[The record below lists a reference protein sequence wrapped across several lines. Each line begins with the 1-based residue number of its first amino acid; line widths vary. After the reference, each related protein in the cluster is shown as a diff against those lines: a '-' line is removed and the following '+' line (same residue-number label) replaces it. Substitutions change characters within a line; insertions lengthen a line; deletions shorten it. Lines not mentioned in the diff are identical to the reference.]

1 MKRIENTKA
10 NRLAQC
16 EKENELIN
24 RELMNPDNFVKN
36 KHFEEAQSVV
46 QEKKE

>member
-1 MKRIENTKA
+1 MKRLDNTKA

-16 EKENELIN
+16 EKENEIIN
-24 RELMNPDNFVKN
+24 NDLMNPDNFVKN
-36 KHFEEAQSVV
+36 KYFEEAQSII